1 MRILMLTCNNAL
13 QDGINRHILAIAP
26 ALNRMPR
33 CQVAVC
39 TTFASGEFNA
49 ELEKAGVKTY
59 ALGLPHGHSLR
70 TWGRFRRVLHDFRPD
85 VLHAHVIG
93 LMERLYLGIAC
104 PRLPIVGTCHG
115 ITDYESGVR
124 RRTFRDRVDALLNMV
139 LPGKVRKT
147 IYISHGVAIAKGCPE
162 GLIAY
167 NPVSFDE
174 DEADRVTNVLK
185 TELGLSADVPIIG
198 TACRVAPPKKPH
210 AFVRVMCEVLK
221 SLPEAHAVVC
231 GTSQDS
237 ILMRELKGMVEASGV
252 VGRFHWLGYRK
263 DAPQLTR
270 ELNCFVMTSATE
282 GMPTALLEA
291 MAVKTPIAFMRGK
304 GGLVDLDELNE
315 REGPFAVIADSED
328 YDGLA
333 QGIVGMFQNTSMAR
347 RLAQRAFEVGIRHFT
362 IERTCDQLISV
373 YRSVSTR

>member
-1 MRILMLTCNNAL
+1 MRVLMLTSDSSLLC
-13 QDGINRHILAIAP
+13 GIARHVMTVSRGLKEVGIE
-26 ALNRMPR
+26 
-33 CQVAVC
+33 VAVC
-39 TTFASGEFNA
+39 IVYPRGELND
-49 ELEKAGVKTY
+49 ELDRLNIRNYSLDV
-59 ALGLPHGHSLR
+59 PSGHSLMALP
-70 TWGRFRRVLHDFRPD
+70 RFVHVLHDFKPD
-85 VLHAHVIG
+85 VVHAHVIG
-93 LMERLYLGIAC
+93 LMERLYLGIFR
-104 PRLPIVGTCHG
+104 PGLPIVGTCHG
-115 ITDYESGVR
+115 ITDFESGVR

-174 DEADRVTNVLK
+174 DEADRVTNVLR

-221 SLPEAHAVVC
+221 TVPEAHAVVC

-315 REGPFAVIADSED
+315 REGPFAVVADAED

-333 QGIVGMFQNTSMAR
+333 QGIVGMLQNKSMAR
-347 RLAQRAFEVGIRHFT
+347 RLVQRAFEVGIRHFT